1 MKIII
6 GLGNPGRKYKGSRH
20 NVGFRVVEE
29 IARRFP
35 VEKEESRFD
44 AIIGHTRISGEK
56 ALLVKPLTYMNLS
69 GKAVGPLVNWFKAN
83 LTDIIIAYDDMD
95 LATGILRIR
104 EKGGTGGH
112 KGLASIS
119 EWLASRDFAR
129 VRIGIGRPENID
141 VVGWVLGQFDPVDE
155 EIINKSVNK
164 AADALEM
171 WAKDGIVKAM
181 NAYN

>member
-1 MKIII
+1 
-6 GLGNPGRKYKGSRH
+6 
-20 NVGFRVVEE
+20 
-29 IARRFP
+29 
-35 VEKEESRFD
+35 
-44 AIIGHTRISGEK
+44 
-56 ALLVKPLTYMNLS
+56 MNLS
-69 GKAVGPLVNWFKAN
+69 GKAVGPLVNWFKAD
-83 LTDIIIAYDDMD
+83 LADIIVAYDDMD

-141 VVGWVLGQFDPVDE
+141 VVGWVLGQFDPLDE

-164 AADALEM
+164 AADALEV
-171 WAKDGIVKAM
+171 WVKDGIVKAM